1 MMMMM
6 MMMMTM
12 TTMMTMIIMMTM
24 MMMLLMMMMMMML
37 LLLMMMMMMVML
49 PPPLLLLLMMMRGE
63 GEVGG
68 GKAEVCEVF
77 VLGFEFIVWPHCHV
91 MSRWKTSSSCR
102 AYFSNASAVL
112 GFTISTS
119 SNSCATDPCTC
130 RIYKRGSGSTGTR
143 QCK

>member
-1 MMMMM
+1 
-6 MMMMTM
+6 
-12 TTMMTMIIMMTM
+12 
-24 MMMLLMMMMMMML
+24 MMMMMML
-37 LLLMMMMMMVML
+37 LLLMMMMMMMVML

-77 VLGFEFIVWPHCHV
+77 VLGFEFIVWPHCRV
-91 MSRWKTSSSCR
+91 MSRWKSSSSCR

-130 RIYKRGSGSTGTR
+130 RIHKRGSGSTGTR